1 MQNCTILG
9 EIMNK
14 MAGEA
19 GDENETIDKD
29 NSGTFFNR
37 PSRRNG
43 VQHKADLP
51 VSSRYHV
58 LYLINFIVTRL

>member
-1 MQNCTILG
+1 
-9 EIMNK
+9 MNK

-43 VQHKADLP
+43 VQHQADLP

-58 LYLINFIVTRL
+58 LYIL